1 MSIGLGIGLGSG
13 SAALNRVAFSSPSD
27 VNNLNLWLDNGVGLT
42 LDTSVGPNPVEQWN
56 DSSGNNNHISQSSD
70 ERATVLDGGLNFE
83 ADNNNHYALTTGID
97 IGNNNAFTVF
107 VVLKIESYSS
117 QNTLLSVASGTDKF
131 LEIQTDSQ
139 IRYRQTSTSTNLP
152 AVLKFSASNPFAT
165 GTKMLLTII
174 KDTNRNL
181 TVRKNGSVLT
191 QSGST
196 NIPVDS
202 GDFVANQFGGR
213 STEPD
218 RDFDGVIYEFL
229 LYGKECSASELN
241 NIETHLI
248 SEHGL

>member
-42 LDTSVGPNPVEQWN
+42 LDTSVSPNPVEQWN
-56 DSSGNNNHISQSSD
+56 DSSGNNNHIVQSTD

-83 ADNNNHYALTTGID
+83 EANNNHYDLTTGID

-107 VVLKIESYSS
+107 VVLKLESFDAT
-117 QNTLLSVASGTDKF
+117 QNTLLGVSGSANDRF
-131 LEIQTDSQ
+131 LEIQSTTQ
-139 IRYRQTSTSTNLP
+139 IRYRQTGAA
-152 AVLKFSASNPFAT
+152 AVLRFSTAHFAT

-181 TVRKNGSVLT
+181 IVRKNGSVLT

-196 NIPVDS
+196 GVPVAS
-202 GDFVANQFGGR
+202 GNFTTNQFGGR
-213 STEPD
+213 SIEPD